1 MSDTLPAVCTRRTLA
16 SLSHPLHAALR
27 AVLCWLLLWLALA
40 GPARGLYTDDDD
52 FPSGDF
58 EVFAHG
64 TFCCDQTPCKGGHSS
79 FLFEGPGVTAAQCAD
94 RCLHDYNP
102 DICRYIVVATV
113 GSGTPYCMNAQF
125 CNSTNRFGGENVT
138 IYHRTL
144 PERPPAPPPPPSKP
158 PQSAFFV
165 IDPASK
171 TALITNVSQPVY
183 SGAAGAG
190 MHGKGIPTAAHLSW
204 AKESFPWFEAD
215 DIDLEAAYY
224 FRMYSYH
231 NHINQ
236 STSSHDAGHL
246 PDQFHY
252 VTEFYPHVPWAGKLN
267 TIPCAAGH
275 HIHEGRWLR
284 DPQIMSDYL
293 SFWFWG
299 GGSVE
304 AYTFWIA
311 TSAWANYE
319 IAGNKTLL
327 DELYPELAS
336 NYHNNMFAPNFNKEF
351 GCYWHLSD
359 REGEENSVGGDGCR
373 PVSNSVMYGEAS
385 ALQKIAAL
393 LGNTTAAAEWG
404 RQAAFWQEVI
414 LTKLW
419 SEELDFFVTL
429 TVPKPNS
436 TDVGESGRPEMAGDV
451 VDPPAGPGSQC
462 PSKGQPHWPVGQ
474 QVTVR
479 EIMGYSPWY
488 FGVLPKDSSS
498 KKYLPAFKQL
508 TDPQGFAAK
517 WGPRTAELRAPCY
530 NFTQFRSYT
539 TRHECNWNGPS
550 WPFETAKLITGM
562 GNLLVDYPSQ
572 DTVTSQ
578 GLMDLLRQYARQHTQ
593 GVAANGASPWIGEV
607 MHPETGEWL
616 ARQLMYGS
624 NNKLKD
630 RGIWYNHSTFI
641 DLILSALFG
650 FRAGGPNSFSIFPQA
665 AGLDWMA
672 IDNLRYQG
680 HDLSLIWDKGGKKY
694 GKGKGLHALVAG
706 KVVASSPT
714 MGRLVVQLP

>member
-1 MSDTLPAVCTRRTLA
+1 M
-16 SLSHPLHAALR
+16 
-27 AVLCWLLLWLALA
+27 ALA
-40 GPARGLYTDDDD
+40 GPAHGLGTDGDV

-79 FLFEGPGVTAAQCAD
+79 FLFEGAGVTAAQCAE

-113 GSGTPYCMNAQF
+113 GSDTPYCMNAQF
-125 CNSTNRFGGENVT
+125 CNSTNRFGGDNVT

-158 PQSAFFV
+158 PPSAFFV

-183 SGAAGAG
+183 SGAAGVG
-190 MHGKGIPTAAHLSW
+190 MHGKGIPTAAHLEW
-204 AKESFPWFEAD
+204 AKDHWPWFEAD
-215 DIDLEAAYY
+215 DRDLEAAYY

-236 STSSHDAGHL
+236 STSSHDEEHL

-304 AYTFWIA
+304 AYTFWVA

-327 DELYPELAS
+327 EELYPELAS
-336 NYHNNMFAPNFNKEF
+336 NYHNNMFTPNYNKEF

-373 PVSNSVMYGEAS
+373 PVSNSVMY
-385 ALQKIAAL
+385 L
-393 LGNTTAAAEWG
+393 
-404 RQAAFWQEVI
+404 
-414 LTKLW
+414 
-419 SEELDFFVTL
+419 
-429 TVPKPNS
+429 
-436 TDVGESGRPEMAGDV
+436 
-451 VDPPAGPGSQC
+451 
-462 PSKGQPHWPVGQ
+462 
-474 QVTVR
+474 
-479 EIMGYSPWY
+479 
-488 FGVLPKDSSS
+488 
-498 KKYLPAFKQL
+498 
-508 TDPQGFAAK
+508 
-517 WGPRTAELRAPCY
+517 LRA
-530 NFTQFRSYT
+530 
-539 TRHECNWNGPS
+539 
-550 WPFETAKLITGM
+550 I
-562 GNLLVDYPSQ
+562 
-572 DTVTSQ
+572 
-578 GLMDLLRQYARQHTQ
+578 LMSTC
-593 GVAANGASPWIGEV
+593 P
-607 MHPETGEWL
+607 
-616 ARQLMYGS
+616 
-624 NNKLKD
+624 
-630 RGIWYNHSTFI
+630 HSF
-641 DLILSALFG
+641 
-650 FRAGGPNSFSIFPQA
+650 
-665 AGLDWMA
+665 
-672 IDNLRYQG
+672 
-680 HDLSLIWDKGGKKY
+680 
-694 GKGKGLHALVAG
+694 
-706 KVVASSPT
+706 
-714 MGRLVVQLP
+714 

>member
-1 MSDTLPAVCTRRTLA
+1 M
-16 SLSHPLHAALR
+16 
-27 AVLCWLLLWLALA
+27 ALA
-40 GPARGLYTDDDD
+40 GPAHGLGTDGDV

-79 FLFEGPGVTAAQCAD
+79 FLFEGAGVTAAQCAE

-125 CNSTNRFGGENVT
+125 CNSTNRFGGDNVT

-158 PQSAFFV
+158 PPSAFFV

-183 SGAAGAG
+183 SGAAGVG
-190 MHGKGIPTAAHLSW
+190 MHGKGIPTAAHLEW
-204 AKESFPWFEAD
+204 AKDHWPWFEAD
-215 DIDLEAAYY
+215 DRDLEAAYY

-236 STSSHDAGHL
+236 STSSHDEEHL

-299 GGSVE
+299 GGSPE
-304 AYTFWIA
+304 AYTFWVA

-327 DELYPELAS
+327 EELYPELAS
-336 NYHNNMFAPNFNKEF
+336 NYHNNMFTPNYNKEF

-404 RQAAFWQEVI
+404 RQAAFWQEVV

-436 TDVGESGRPEMAGDV
+436 TGVGETSSEMAGDV

-479 EIMGYSPWY
+479 EIMGFSPWY

-498 KKYLPAFKQL
+498 EKYLPAFKQL
-508 TDPQGFAAK
+508 TDPQGFAAR

-550 WPFETAKLITGM
+550 WPFETAKLITGI
-562 GNLLVDYPSQ
+562 GNLLIDYPSQ

-578 GLMDLLRQYARQHTQ
+578 GLMDLLRQYARQHTE

-641 DLILSALFG
+641 DLILSVLFG
-650 FRAGGPNSFSIFPQA
+650 FRAGGPKSFSLFPQA

-680 HDLSLIWDKGGKKY
+680 HDLSLIWDRDGSKY

-714 MGRLVVQLP
+714 MGKLTVPLP